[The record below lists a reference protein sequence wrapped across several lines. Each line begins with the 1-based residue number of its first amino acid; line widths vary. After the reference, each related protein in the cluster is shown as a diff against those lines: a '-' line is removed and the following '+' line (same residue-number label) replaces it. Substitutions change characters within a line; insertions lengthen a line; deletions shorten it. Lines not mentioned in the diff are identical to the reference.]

1 MQAPTYDIAL
11 EQSTT
16 YKFNLSLTDGATIP
30 APLDITNWTFL
41 GQIKE
46 QPNVAVPPI
55 ATFTI
60 TVLDL
65 PSALVE
71 VYLPASEAEKLVKGR
86 YQYDI
91 IAKNAAVSP
100 LEVYRLLQGKVTVD
114 LAVTGLN

>member
-16 YKFNLSLTDGATIP
+16 YKFNLSLTDGTN
-30 APLDITNWTFL
+30 PLDITGWEFV

-46 QPNVAVPPI
+46 QANIAVPPV
-55 ATFTI
+55 ASFTI
-60 TVLDL
+60 TVLDI

-71 VYLPASEAEKLVKGR
+71 VYLSAAEAEKLIKPR

-91 IAKNAAVSP
+91 IAKNAAITP

>member
-16 YKFNLSLTDGATIP
+16 YKFNLSLTNGATTP
-30 APLDITNWTFL
+30 VPLDITNWTFL
-41 GQIKE
+41 GHIKE
-46 QPNVAVPPI
+46 QANVAVPPI
-55 ATFTI
+55 ASFTI

-65 PSALVE
+65 PNALVE
-71 VYLPASEAEKLVKGR
+71 VYLSASEADKLTKGR

-91 IAKNAAVSP
+91 IAKNTAVTP
-100 LEVYRLLQGKVTVD
+100 MEVYRLLQGKVTVN